1 MKCIEKVYAITSGGN
16 PQPLV
21 SKEKS
26 FKMSH
31 TKTGW
36 VNTADPAADVRQN
49 PADLP
54 ENSFC
59 SAATQIKLYSV
70 DSRH

>member
-1 MKCIEKVYAITSGGN
+1 
-16 PQPLV
+16 
-21 SKEKS
+21 
-26 FKMSH
+26 MSH
-31 TKTGW
+31 RTKTLVLHGW

>member
-1 MKCIEKVYAITSGGN
+1 MRQTI
-16 PQPLV
+16 
-21 SKEKS
+21 
-26 FKMSH
+26 
-31 TKTGW
+31 GW